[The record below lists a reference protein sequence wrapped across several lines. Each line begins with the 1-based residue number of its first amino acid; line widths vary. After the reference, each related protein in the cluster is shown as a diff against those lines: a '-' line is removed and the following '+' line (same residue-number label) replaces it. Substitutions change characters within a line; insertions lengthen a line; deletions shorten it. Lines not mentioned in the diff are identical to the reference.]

1 VSATAER
8 VVVVGAGHAAA
19 QLCASLVAS
28 SWTDHLTMI
37 GDEPILPYH
46 RPPLSKARLQC
57 VTSDGEPTEQL
68 IRPETFYREHGV
80 RHLAGVKVTAIDRA
94 ARQLILSGEPRI
106 LDYDTL
112 VLATGSL
119 HLRPP
124 LPGIDH
130 ERVHTLRTAAEAA
143 SVRRRLSGA
152 RSVAVIGA
160 GFIGLEA
167 SASLRQAGLEVTVL
181 ERGERPLARVT
192 SPVVSE
198 FFTGLHRGHG
208 VELRFGAGVTAIHD
222 RPDGV
227 RVELAD
233 SAPLDA
239 DLVVLGAGGIAND
252 ALARAA
258 GLAVSDPPSGGVLVD
273 ACQRTDDPH
282 VLAIGDCC
290 NRANELYGGQR
301 MRLESVQNAND
312 QAKVAAATIA
322 GLPRPAAAMPWFW
335 SDQYDVKLQIAGLSA
350 GYDRCV
356 LRGRPEPGSAFSVWY
371 FRDRRLL
378 AVDAVND
385 PRAYALAGKL
395 IPRRLSP
402 DPALVADTAVA
413 PRDLLRSA
421 EENAA

>member
-1 VSATAER
+1 MAATAGH

-28 SWTDHLTMI
+28 PWTGRLTLI
-37 GDEPILPYH
+37 GDEPGLPYH
-46 RPPLSKARLQC
+46 RPPLSKARLRGA
-57 VTSDGEPTEQL
+57 TLDGEACDPL

-80 RHLAGVKVTAIDRA
+80 RHLAGVTVIAIDRG
-94 ARQLILSGEPRI
+94 ARRLILSGEPGH
-106 LDYDTL
+106 LEYDTL

-143 SVRRRLSGA
+143 AVRRRLGGA
-152 RSVAVIGA
+152 RAVAVIGA

-181 ERGERPLARVT
+181 ERGERALARVT

-198 FFTGLHRGHG
+198 FFTGLHRDHG
-208 VELRFGAGVTAIHD
+208 VALRFEAAVTAIHD

-227 RVELAD
+227 RVALAD
-233 SAPLDA
+233 AAPLDA
-239 DLVVLGAGGIAND
+239 DFVVLGAGGFAND

-258 GLAVSDPPSGGVLVD
+258 GLAVGDPPSGGVRVD

-290 NRANELYGGQR
+290 TAANELYGGCR
-301 MRLESVQNAND
+301 LRLESVQNAND
-312 QAKVAAATIA
+312 QARVAAATIA
-322 GLPRPAAAMPWFW
+322 GLPRPAAVMPWFW

-350 GYDRCV
+350 GHDRCV
-356 LRGRPEPGSAFSVWY
+356 LRGRPEPGTAFSVWY
-371 FRDRRLL
+371 FRGRRLL
-378 AVDAVND
+378 AVDAVDD

-395 IPRRLSP
+395 IPCRLSP
-402 DPALVADTAVA
+402 DPALVADPTVA
-413 PRDLLRSA
+413 PRDLIRSA
-421 EENAA
+421 EEVAT

>member
-1 VSATAER
+1 VAATAGR
-8 VVVVGAGHAAA
+8 VVLVGAGHASA
-19 QLCASLVAS
+19 QLCASLVTGP
-28 SWTDHLTMI
+28 WTGDLILI
-37 GDEPILPYH
+37 GDEPDLPYH
-46 RPPLSKARLQC
+46 RPPLSKSRLRC
-57 VTSDGEPTEQL
+57 ATADGEPTDL
-68 IRPETFYREHGV
+68 SIRPATFYSEHGV
-80 RHLAGVKVTAIDRA
+80 RHLAGVTVTAIDRD
-94 ARQLILSGEPRI
+94 ARRLTLSGEPRG

-143 SVRRRLSGA
+143 AVRRGLSGA

-208 VELRFGAGVTAIHD
+208 VDLRFGAAVTAIHD

-233 SAPLDA
+233 SAPLDV
-239 DLVVLGAGGIAND
+239 DLVVLGAGGVAND

-258 GLAVSDPPSGGVLVD
+258 GLAVCDSPSGGVLVD

-290 NRANELYGGQR
+290 NGANELYGGR
-301 MRLESVQNAND
+301 RLRLESVQNANE

-322 GLPRPAAAMPWFW
+322 GLPRPAAVMPWFW
-335 SDQYDVKLQIAGLSA
+335 SDQYDVKLQIAGLSD
-350 GYDRCV
+350 GYDCCV
-356 LRGRPEPGSAFSVWY
+356 LRGRPEPGTAFSVWY
-371 FRDRRLL
+371 FRDGRLL
-378 AVDAVND
+378 AVDAVDD

-395 IPRRLSP
+395 ISRRLSP
-402 DPALVADTAVA
+402 DPAMVADTAVA

-421 EENAA
+421 EEDAA